1 MTEETRDEPVPLAAA
16 TAALSAVIP
25 RMPGGHPFFGH
36 AFQLRRHPL
45 DFVQS
50 LRAEGDVVTFR
61 LGPQRAYAVNR
72 PDLIRQMLVADAKK
86 FEKGKM
92 FEKGRLV
99 ARNGLFTSEGDFHL
113 RQRRIIQPLFHHSSI
128 ARYTATMREVAQ
140 SRVDSW
146 RDGQEVLMDQ
156 EMFSLA
162 LATVTKVLF
171 AAEIRDQW
179 SAAVQQSLPV
189 LLEGLARRALAPID
203 LLDKLPTP
211 MNRRFSKALRVLE
224 NVVNSII
231 DASRADRAESGDLLG
246 ALLRARDEQTGE
258 GMSDQQVY
266 DEVVTML
273 IAGTETT
280 AGVLSWAC
288 YLLSRHPQALRR
300 LQAELDE
307 TLGDREARYADLGNL
322 RYLQQVIAETL
333 RLHPPTWMLMRRP
346 VADVAL
352 GRWTIPAG
360 SMVLFSIYA
369 LQRDPAFYELPELFD
384 PDRWAPERA
393 ADIQR
398 GTYIP
403 FGSGVRGCAGEQFAR
418 AEIAIILSV
427 ILRNYSLHPARARPV
442 EPIVRLLV
450 TPSAIPL
457 VIERRPAGG
466 EHQELRWVLSRTRS
480 PGQSPTLPGS
490 TPPHTGMPPT

>member
-1 MTEETRDEPVPLAAA
+1 MTKEMRNESVPQAAA
-16 TAALSAVIP
+16 KAALGVGIP
-25 RMPGGHPFFGH
+25 RMPGGYPFFGH
-36 AFQLRRHPL
+36 AFQLRYHPL
-45 DFVQS
+45 KFVQS
-50 LRAEGDVVTFR
+50 LRAEGDVVAFR
-61 LGPQRAYAVNR
+61 LGPRRAYAVNH
-72 PDLIRQMLVADAKK
+72 PELIRQMLVADAKK

-113 RQRRIIQPLFHHSSI
+113 RQRRIIQPLFHQSYI
-128 ARYTATMREVAQ
+128 ARYTSTMWEVAQ

-156 EMFSLA
+156 ELFSLA

-171 AAEIRDQW
+171 STEIRDQW
-179 SAAVQQSLPV
+179 SLEVQQSVPV

-211 MNRRFSKALRVLE
+211 MNRRFGKALRMME

-231 DASRADRAESGDLLG
+231 DEYRADRIESGDLLG

-266 DEVVTML
+266 DEVVTMI

-280 AGVLSWAC
+280 AGALSWAC
-288 YLLSRHPQALRR
+288 YLLSRHPHV
-300 LQAELDE
+300 LQRVQTELDE
-307 TLGDREARYADLGNL
+307 TLGDREVRHADLGNL

-333 RLHPPTWMLMRRP
+333 RLYPPTWMLMRRP
-346 VADVAL
+346 IADVVL

-360 SMVLFSIYA
+360 STVLFSIYA
-369 LQRDPAFYELPELFD
+369 LQRDPALYELPERFD
-384 PDRWAPERA
+384 PGRWAPERA
-393 ADIQR
+393 ADILR

-418 AEIAIILSV
+418 AEMAIILSV
-427 ILRNYSLHPARARPV
+427 ILRDYSLHPALTRPV
-442 EPIVRLLV
+442 EPIVRILT

-457 VIERRPAGG
+457 IIERRTAGR
-466 EHQELRWVLSRTRS
+466 EHQEL
-480 PGQSPTLPGS
+480 
-490 TPPHTGMPPT
+490 

>member
-1 MTEETRDEPVPLAAA
+1 MTKEVPSAPVPPEA
-16 TAALSAVIP
+16 TAAPSAGIP
-25 RMPGGHPFFGH
+25 RMPGGYPFLGH
-36 AFQLRRHPL
+36 ALQLRSHPL
-45 DFVQS
+45 EFVRS

-61 LGPQRAYAVNR
+61 LGPQKAYAVNH
-72 PDLIRQMLVADAKK
+72 PELIRQMLVADAKK

-99 ARNGLFTSEGDFHL
+99 SRSGLFTSEGDFHL
-113 RQRRIIQPLFHHSSI
+113 RQRRIIQPLFHHSNI
-128 ARYTATMREVAQ
+128 ARYTATMWEVAQ

-146 RDGQEVLMDQ
+146 RDGQEVLMNQ
-156 EMFSLA
+156 ELFSLA

-171 AAEIRDQW
+171 STELSDQRSAEF
-179 SAAVQQSLPV
+179 QQSVPV

-211 MNRRFSKALRVLE
+211 MNRRFDQALRAME

-231 DASRADRAESGDLLG
+231 DEYRADHTESADLLG

-273 IAGTETT
+273 IAGTQTT
-280 AGVLSWAC
+280 ADALSWTC
-288 YLLSRHPQALRR
+288 YLLTQHPHVLER
-300 LQAELDE
+300 LQTELDE
-307 TLGDREARYADLGNL
+307 TLGDREVRYADLGNL

-333 RLHPPTWMLMRRP
+333 RLYPSTWMLMRRP
-346 VADVAL
+346 VVDVDL
-352 GRWTIPAG
+352 GSWTIPAG

-369 LQRDPAFYELPELFD
+369 LQRDPALYERPEQFN

-398 GTYIP
+398 SAYIP
-403 FGSGVRGCAGEQFAR
+403 FGSGVRGCVGEHFAR
-418 AEIAIILSV
+418 AEMTVILSV
-427 ILRNYSLHPARARPV
+427 ILREYGLHPARAQPT
-442 EPIVRLLV
+442 EPIPRLLLQ
-450 TPSAIPL
+450 PSAIPL
-457 VIERRPAGG
+457 IIERRRAGR
-466 EHQELRWVLSRTRS
+466 EPQAV
-480 PGQSPTLPGS
+480 
-490 TPPHTGMPPT
+490 

>member
-1 MTEETRDEPVPLAAA
+1 MTKKMRNASVPQAAT
-16 TAALSAVIP
+16 TAALSAGIP
-25 RMPGGHPFFGH
+25 RMPGGYPLVGH
-36 AFQLRRHPL
+36 ALQLRFHPL
-45 DFVQS
+45 KFVQS
-50 LRAEGDVVTFR
+50 LRAEGDVVAFR
-61 LGPQRAYAVNR
+61 LGPQTAYAVNQ
-72 PDLIRQMLVADAKK
+72 PELIRQMLVADAKK

-113 RQRRIIQPLFHHSSI
+113 RQRRIIQPLFHQSYLE
-128 ARYTATMREVAQ
+128 RYTATMWEAAQ

-156 EMFSLA
+156 ELFSLA

-171 AAEIRDQW
+171 STEISDQW
-179 SAAVQQSLPV
+179 SLEVQQSLPV

-203 LLDKLPTP
+203 LLDKLPTS
-211 MNRRFSKALRVLE
+211 MNRRFGKALRVME

-231 DASRADRAESGDLLG
+231 DSYRAGRAESGDLLG
-246 ALLRARDEQTGE
+246 ALLRARDEETGE

-280 AGVLSWAC
+280 AGALSWAC
-288 YLLSRHPQALRR
+288 YLLSRHPDVLQR
-300 LQAELDE
+300 LQAELDGA
-307 TLGDREARYADLGNL
+307 LGDREVRYADLRNL

-333 RLHPPTWMLMRRP
+333 RLYPPTWMLMRRP
-346 VADVAL
+346 VVDVDL

-360 SMVLFSIYA
+360 STVLFSIYA
-369 LQRDPAFYELPELFD
+369 LQRDPALYELPEQFD

-398 GTYIP
+398 GAYIP

-418 AEIAIILSV
+418 TEMAVILSV
-427 ILRNYSLHPARARPV
+427 ILREYSLYPALTRPA
-442 EPIVRLLV
+442 EPIVRLLI

-457 VIERRPAGG
+457 IIQRRTAGR
-466 EHQELRWVLSRTRS
+466 EHQEV
-480 PGQSPTLPGS
+480 
-490 TPPHTGMPPT
+490 

>member
-1 MTEETRDEPVPLAAA
+1 MTEEISDESVTGAAA
-16 TAALSAVIP
+16 TTPLSAVIP
-25 RMPGGHPFFGH
+25 RMPGGHLPLGH
-36 AFQLRRHPL
+36 ALQLRNRPL
-45 DFVQS
+45 EFVQS
-50 LRAEGDVVTFR
+50 LRSAGDVVAFR
-61 LGPQRAYAVNR
+61 LGQKTAYAVNH

-99 ARNGLFTSEGDFHL
+99 ARNGLFTSEGDFHM
-113 RQRRIIQPLFHHSSI
+113 RQRRIIQPLFHQSSI
-128 ARYTATMREVAQ
+128 ARYTATMGEVAR
-140 SRVDSW
+140 SRVGSW
-146 RDGQEVLMDQ
+146 RDGQELRMER

-162 LATVTKVLF
+162 LTTVTRVLF
-171 AAEIRDQW
+171 SAEIRDQW
-179 SAAVQQSLPV
+179 SAAFQQSLPV

-211 MNRRFSKALRVLE
+211 MNRRFSRALGVME
-224 NVVNSII
+224 GVVNSII
-231 DASRADRAESGDLLG
+231 EEARSAGAESGDLLG

-266 DEVVTML
+266 DEVVSML

-288 YLLSRHPQALRR
+288 YLLSRHPQVLRR

-307 TLGDREARYADLGNL
+307 TLGGRTAGYADLGSL

-333 RLHPPTWMLMRRP
+333 RLYPPTWMLMRRP
-346 VADVAL
+346 VADVTL

-369 LQRDPAFYELPELFD
+369 LHRDPALYERPEVFD

-393 ADIQR
+393 AGIRR

-403 FGSGVRGCAGEQFAR
+403 FGSGVRGCAGEPFAR
-418 AEIAIILSV
+418 AEIAIILGA
-427 ILRNYSLHPARARPV
+427 ILRDYRLRPARGRPV

-450 TPSAIPL
+450 TPSAMPL
-457 VIERRPAGG
+457 IIERRPAGR
-466 EHQELRWVLSRTRS
+466 ERQE
-480 PGQSPTLPGS
+480 
-490 TPPHTGMPPT
+490 